1 MSVAIDSIE
10 RMFDH
15 GEMLHSADLIDP
27 TWVDDVPER
36 DVTASDSTTDHLDAA
51 RDLPDPGAAHQQP
64 APQQPAPRLSVRE
77 LQSRIRQMQ
86 GTKLDTRS
94 LPTHPAIASLLPG
107 GGLQQGAAYSVDR
120 SATLLMA
127 LLAGPSAAGSWC
139 GVVGVPEFGV
149 EAAAGHG
156 IDLDRLVLVPHP
168 GDQWLTV
175 TSAIADVLTV
185 VVVKPPRTAS
195 DGAVARLA
203 ARLRQRGATLIVM
216 GPWPQTDA
224 MLSISHSRWSGIGSG
239 HGRLAAREVTITVS
253 TRAGVRPES
262 TTTWLPAAPTSMPTS
277 MPIAARSPLSAPRSA
292 PPLFEPARRHGSP
305 LHPERLAG

>member
-10 RMFDH
+10 RMFEH

-36 DVTASDSTTDHLDAA
+36 DIGASD
-51 RDLPDPGAAHQQP
+51 GAASDL
-64 APQQPAPRLSVRE
+64 APQASQQVSPQPPRLSVRD

-94 LPTHPAIASLLPG
+94 LPTHPTIASLLPG

-120 SATLLMA
+120 SATLLMT

-168 GDQWLTV
+168 GDQWLSV

-203 ARLRQRGATLIVM
+203 ARLRQRGSTLIVL

-224 MLSISHSRWSGIGSG
+224 MLSISRSSWSGIGAG
-239 HGRLAAREVTITVS
+239 HGHLTAREVTITVS
-253 TRAGVRPES
+253 TRAGVRPRS
-262 TTTWLPAAPTSMPTS
+262 MTTWLPAAVGGDLGTLDHRGPLDQREPLDQ
-277 MPIAARSPLSAPRSA
+277 RSLPLVEPVET
-292 PPLFEPARRHGSP
+292 PLTRTRFTR
-305 LHPERLAG
+305 PERLAG